1 MVERPDDPLSLLALP
16 VFSALVGEAITVCKL
31 VIVVLL
37 TTVVYPITTKDPL
50 VLEKIDGVGVVE
62 SAVEDASVVD
72 VEELASDE

>member
-1 MVERPDDPLSLLALP
+1 M
-16 VFSALVGEAITVCKL
+16 CKL

-72 VEELASDE
+72 VESGEELASDE